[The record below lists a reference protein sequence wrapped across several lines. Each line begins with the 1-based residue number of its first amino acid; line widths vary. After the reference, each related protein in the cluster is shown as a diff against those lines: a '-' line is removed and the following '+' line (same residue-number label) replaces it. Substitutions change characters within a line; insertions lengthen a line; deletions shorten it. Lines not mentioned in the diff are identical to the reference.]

1 MCDILLQMHFK
12 NPTQTPKMAQLVS
25 VPTRSTASSSRSTCW
40 SSSAPSSS
48 CCSSTTRRSRSGP
61 DERRPRRGR
70 PTQPQ
75 PRSSTAI
82 SRVGP
87 KKKKLERLSKAS
99 DSFKIHKLPQTS
111 DLCWP
116 NSGCSSDATAFTSLQ
131 SLKCFLF
138 SFFSYYLPN
147 EGTCI
152 QFFCEKSKAR

>member
-61 DERRPRRGR
+61 GERRPRRGR
-70 PTQPQ
+70 TTQPQ

-87 KKKKLERLSKAS
+87 KKKNFKDFRKLVTPLKYTSCLKQATFVGRTVAVQVTRQPSLHFNRLSAS
-99 DSFKIHKLPQTS
+99 YSRF
-111 DLCWP
+111 
-116 NSGCSSDATAFTSLQ
+116 
-131 SLKCFLF
+131 FLLF
-138 SFFSYYLPN
+138 A
-147 EGTCI
+147 
-152 QFFCEKSKAR
+152 K